1 MSSEHSGKSSAA
13 ADAKTEE
20 FDNESVD
27 GQMATVLDQAINA
40 KLEGRNVN
48 YEHLIQQYPQLAE
61 ALRVL
66 ERLGCNAETQPPSH
80 ASSEPRPLPA
90 HLGPYRVERE
100 LGAGGFGAVY
110 LGFDATLKRFVA
122 LKVLHA
128 QRLEQPSVIERFQRE
143 ACAIAR
149 LRHPGIVQLY
159 DYSREG
165 PPYYLVTEYVGG
177 AELRQWVKDRQA
189 TPIEIAELL
198 ARIGEAL
205 DHAHAQGVYH
215 RDLKPG
221 NILIDDDG
229 NPRVL
234 DFGLARL
241 YVDFE
246 ETAPP
251 TSDGQILG
259 TLAYMAPEQAAG
271 RSHEADARSDVY
283 SLGVILYELLTG
295 HLPFEG
301 PAHARPAQV
310 IAENPTPPRQ
320 LQRKIP
326 RDLEAICLKALAKR
340 PDDRYRSAAA
350 FSRDLRAYLRGEPIQ
365 ARPFTWIVRIHKTLS
380 RRHQIVMLHDWS
392 PLLFLQ
398 GLTILAG
405 CALTNLWQ
413 LWPPTSQS
421 WWPILLTKTAQVALM
436 LYLLVRLRPVRERE
450 LTPGERQI
458 WVLVPA
464 YYGGLL
470 TVLVINSLFG
480 LPLLLAPFLAIMS
493 GMAFLTLGAT
503 IWGWLYVWGV
513 GFFGLA
519 VLLAAVQTPFG
530 MLILGLGWFVTFT
543 TCSLQLRWTR

>member
-1 MSSEHSGKSSAA
+1 MSASPDLKSAPAFDSEAIRPEGEPFDEQLAA
-13 ADAKTEE
+13 L
-20 FDNESVD
+20 
-27 GQMATVLDQAINA
+27 LDQAITA
-40 KLEGRNVN
+40 KQAGRQID
-48 YEHLIQQYPQLAE
+48 YEQLIEQHPKLAE
-61 ALRVL
+61 ALDVL
-66 ERLGCNAETQPPSH
+66 QRLGANALTTLPMQPPPIPQPQP
-80 ASSEPRPLPA
+80 EWI
-90 HLGPYRVERE
+90 GPYRVEKE
-100 LGAGGFGAVY
+100 LGAGGFGTVF
-110 LGFDATLKRFVA
+110 LGFDAALRRPVA
-122 LKVLHA
+122 LKMLHA
-128 QRLEQPSVIERFQRE
+128 QRLEQPGVVERFQRE

-159 DYSREG
+159 DYSRGG
-165 PPYYLVTEYVGG
+165 PPYYLVTEFVGG
-177 AELRQWVKDRQA
+177 VGLRNWVRNRQA
-189 TPIEIAELL
+189 TPIEIADLL
-198 ARIGEAL
+198 ARIAEAM
-205 DHAHAQGVYH
+205 DHAHSQGVYH

-221 NILIDDDG
+221 NILMDEDG
-229 NPRVL
+229 NPRIL

-246 ETAPP
+246 ETGTA
-251 TSDGQILG
+251 TSDGQVLG

-271 RSHEADARSDVY
+271 HSHQADARSDVY

-301 PAHARPAQV
+301 PAHALPAQV

-320 LQRKIP
+320 LQPKIP

-350 FSRDLRAYLRGEPIQ
+350 FARDLRAYLRGEPIQ

-380 RRHQIVMLHDWS
+380 RRHQVVMLHDWS
-392 PLLFLQ
+392 PLLFLL

-405 CALTNLWQ
+405 CAVTNLWQ
-413 LWPPTSQS
+413 LWTPTRQS
-421 WWPILLTKTAQVALM
+421 WWPILLTKSAQVGLM
-436 LYLLVRLRPVRERE
+436 LYLLVKLRPVRERE

-470 TVLVINSLFG
+470 TVLAIDTLLG

-503 IWGWLYVWGV
+503 IWGWLYVWGA

-519 VLLAAVQTPFG
+519 VVLAATGSPYG
-530 MLILGLGWFVTFT
+530 MLFLGLGWFITFT
-543 TCSLQLRWTR
+543 TCGLQLRWTR